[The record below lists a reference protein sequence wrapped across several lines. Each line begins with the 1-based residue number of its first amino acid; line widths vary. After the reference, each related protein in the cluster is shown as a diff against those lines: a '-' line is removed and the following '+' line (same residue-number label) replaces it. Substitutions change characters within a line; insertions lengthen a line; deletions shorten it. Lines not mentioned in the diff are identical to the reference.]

1 MMINKNKGSAI
12 RTMPQFFSVL
22 CPNSYS
28 YYALTFFMITGNT
41 RGKAVLFLD
50 GWKE

>member
-1 MMINKNKGSAI
+1 MGSAI

-28 YYALTFFMITGNT
+28 YYALMFFMITGNK
-41 RGKAVLFLD
+41 RGKAILFLD